1 MDYAF
6 YCTIS
11 NISSTET
18 NARIWSI
25 KQSILFIQAI
35 QLLTIDLAGIMKLA
49 AKVNGFFCYT
59 FLLEMIMTL
68 SNDTLTTT
76 VMVVMEKGQTLLTG
90 TPYRAGRLV
99 RC

>member
-25 KQSILFIQAI
+25 KQSILSIQAI

-49 AKVNGFFCYT
+49 AKVNGFSFIL
-59 FLLEMIMTL
+59 FF
-68 SNDTLTTT
+68 
-76 VMVVMEKGQTLLTG
+76 
-90 TPYRAGRLV
+90 
-99 RC
+99 